1 MRSLVI
7 LSITLGALIVGC
19 TNNTEATRIL
29 SQQGYTDIRMTGYQ
43 WFACSEDD
51 FYHTGF
57 VAKSPANVEVEGC
70 VCSGL
75 LFKNSTIRLK

>member
-1 MRSLVI
+1 MRILIV
-7 LSITLGALIVGC
+7 LSITLVALIAGC
-19 TNNTEATRIL
+19 TNNADTTRVL

-43 WFACSEDD
+43 WFACSKDD

-57 VAKSPANVEVEGC
+57 IAKTPANVEVEGC

>member
-1 MRSLVI
+1 MRSLIVF
-7 LSITLGALIVGC
+7 SIALVALIAGC
-19 TNNTEATRIL
+19 VNNSDATRIL

-43 WFACSEDD
+43 WWACSDDD